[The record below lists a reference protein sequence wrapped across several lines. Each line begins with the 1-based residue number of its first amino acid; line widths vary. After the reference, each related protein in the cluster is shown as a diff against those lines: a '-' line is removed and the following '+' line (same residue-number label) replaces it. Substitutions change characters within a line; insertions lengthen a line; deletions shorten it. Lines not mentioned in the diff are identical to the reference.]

1 MTERLRIGFAGVGL
15 MGHGVA
21 RNILERGGHALSV
34 LGHRNRAPVE
44 DLLRRGAREAADMA
58 ELAAEADLVFTCVP
72 SSAEVEALV
81 DGPRGL
87 LAGLRPGTILVD
99 CTTAD
104 PEATRR
110 IGARVAAQGGAMIDA
125 PLGRTPKEAEEG
137 RLSTYVGGD
146 AQIIARVRPVLE
158 TYADTIVVCGG
169 LGAGTTA
176 KLINNSIAVG
186 TCAVIAEALAT
197 ASKLGV
203 DMDALCDVL
212 SAGGANG
219 RMWQMMMPWV
229 RAGDDSHLKGPLRI
243 AAKDMRTYARMAEG
257 AGVAAFIAQ
266 AISQTYRLALNEG
279 HGERFMPVLPGILA
293 DLNGAPIRTLEG

>member
-58 ELAAEADLVFTCVP
+58 ELAAGADLVFTCVP
-72 SSAEVEALV
+72 SSVEVEALV

-87 LAGLRPGTILVD
+87 LAGLRPGTILID

-229 RAGDDSHLKGPLRI
+229 RAGDDSQLKGPLRI

>member
-87 LAGLRPGTILVD
+87 LAGLRPGTILID

>member
-1 MTERLRIGFAGVGL
+1 MAERLRIGFAGVGL

-21 RNILERGGHALSV
+21 RNILERGGHALTI

-58 ELAAEADLVFTCVP
+58 ELAAGADLVFTCVP

-146 AQIIARVRPVLE
+146 APTIARVRPVLE

-243 AAKDMRTYARMAEG
+243 AAKDMRTYARMAET

>member
-58 ELAAEADLVFTCVP
+58 ELAAGADLVFTCVP

-186 TCAVIAEALAT
+186 TCAVIPEALAT

>member
-125 PLGRTPKEAEEG
+125 PLGRTPKEAEAG

-293 DLNGAPIRTLEG
+293 DLNGAPIRKLEG

>member
-1 MTERLRIGFAGVGL
+1 MAERLRIGFAGVGL

-21 RNILERGGHALSV
+21 RNILERGGHALTV

-58 ELAAEADLVFTCVP
+58 ELAAGADLVFTCVP

-87 LAGLRPGTILVD
+87 LAGLRPGAILVD

-110 IGARVAAQGGAMIDA
+110 IGARVAAQGGSMIDA

-279 HGERFMPVLPGILA
+279 HGEKFMPVLPGILA